1 MTYYFSEPHTP
12 EGSTQSVG
20 FGGGIHYCLG
30 APLARVEAAVALNAM
45 LDRYETV
52 APGSRPGTRQ
62 NATNLVFG
70 FTQLPLRVARG

>member
-1 MTYYFSEPHTP
+1 LA
-12 EGSTQSVG
+12 

-45 LDRYETV
+45 LDRYQTI
-52 APGSRPGTRQ
+52 APGPRPGTRQ

-70 FTQLPLRVARG
+70 FTQLPLRVARS